1 MELLIEKYGI
11 YGIIVYFVI
20 KEVWP
25 FLRDKF
31 FPEKMKAAEAQEKR
45 FASAMGQVGVEM
57 KSVSEAL
64 KSVSEAMIVQN
75 ERLTVIA
82 NQQAEHIRV
91 SNEAIMAM
99 MVKSKTIPRKSKQ
112 VH

>member
-31 FPEKMKAAEAQEKR
+31 FPEKMKAAETQDARLAAAIENVGN
-45 FASAMGQVGVEM
+45 AM
-57 KSVSEAL
+57 KTISE
-64 KSVSEAMIVQN
+64 SMIVQN
-75 ERLTVIA
+75 ERLNVIS
-82 NQQAEHIRV
+82 NQQQEHIRV

-99 MVKSKTIPRKSKQ
+99 MVKSKTTPRKSKQ
-112 VH
+112 IH